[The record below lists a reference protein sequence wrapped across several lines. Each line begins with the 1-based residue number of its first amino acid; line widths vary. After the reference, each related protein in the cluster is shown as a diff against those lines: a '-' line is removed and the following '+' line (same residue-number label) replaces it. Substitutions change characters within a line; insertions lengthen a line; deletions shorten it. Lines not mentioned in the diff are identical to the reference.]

1 VLQPDR
7 LKATYASRYQKKY
20 GKAPSKKQ
28 TAAYARE
35 VEERSAR
42 FTLVGNILRG
52 EGRARYDHF
61 LRNGFPKYRGT
72 GYFYERWRPGTGTV
86 LVGLFVMFGGVAHYA
101 ALLLSHK
108 RHKDFVD
115 RYIKH
120 ARKMAWGDASGIA
133 GIPGVNGNAG
143 ANGGSSG
150 FESAAAQQE
159 DEGMVQNYNR
169 KQRRLQEKENK
180 KAGKNPKAA
189 KAAREKGVS
198 TPVEAELTS
207 GPVGAK
213 KRVMAQ
219 NGKVLIVDSVGNV
232 YVEEETEEGAMV
244 ELLLDVC
251 SRKPTTTHLL
261 C

>member
-1 VLQPDR
+1 MQSTQPDR
-7 LKATYASRYQKKY
+7 LKASYVNRYKKKY
-20 GKAPSKKQ
+20 DGKVPSKKQ
-28 TAAYARE
+28 ISLYAKE

-52 EGRARYDHF
+52 ESRGRYDHF

-72 GYFYERWRPGTGTV
+72 GYFYERYRPGTGTV
-86 LVGLFVMFGGVAHYA
+86 LIGLFIMFGGVAHYG

-133 GIPGVNGNAG
+133 GIPGVNGNG
-143 ANGGSSG
+143 NGSASG
-150 FESAAAQQE
+150 YDSPAAQQE
-159 DEGMVQNYNR
+159 DEGMAQNWNR
-169 KQRRLQEKENK
+169 KARRMQEKENK
-180 KAGKNPKAA
+180 RAGKNPKAA
-189 KAAREKGVS
+189 KAAREKGIS

-232 YVEEETEEGAMV
+232 FVEEETEEGDAV

-251 SRKPTTTHLL
+251 NCLS
-261 C
+261 